1 MDLYTINN
9 VNETPDQITGL
20 TYRTKQN
27 VLEHQMWRFLQAPL
41 DKLANTELY
50 NKNIFDW
57 KADVHLIGTYIFL
70 GQDERRVFAAKT
82 HKLLYKQIYTY
93 DFFDVA
99 GSKIVEIESKDM
111 VSNYMWRFRRSDAYL
126 RNDWSNYTNWPYKDI
141 IPQSTS
147 TIDDPVGTSLSP
159 VYRKYWKSNF

>member
-1 MDLYTINN
+1 MESRRSFNGNL
-9 VNETPDQITGL
+9 
-20 TYRTKQN
+20 
-27 VLEHQMWRFLQAPL
+27 
-41 DKLANTELY
+41 
-50 NKNIFDW
+50 
-57 KADVHLIGTYIFL
+57 YIFRSN
-70 GQDERRVFAAKT
+70 ERRLFAAKE

-141 IPQSTS
+141 VPQSIS
-147 TIDDPVGTSLSP
+147 TILDDELPNPAYHQFTGNIGTEREDENGSIITLEDYPVNLKHILLELGITMDG
-159 VYRKYWKSNF
+159 VYRGKIIRCWCFINIWKNI